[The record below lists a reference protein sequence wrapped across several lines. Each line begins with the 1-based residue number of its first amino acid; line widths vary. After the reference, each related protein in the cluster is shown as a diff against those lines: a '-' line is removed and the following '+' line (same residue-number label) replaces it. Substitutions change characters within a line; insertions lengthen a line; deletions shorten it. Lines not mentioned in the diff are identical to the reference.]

1 MSPNRLEYSSWAALA
16 RCLGPTWDHLGSVS
30 VRFSFKNG
38 TKMASKSA
46 KSLILCQDCSK
57 TEKIEPRLARKFLL
71 GASRAALG
79 RCLGPAWKHL
89 GSILGAFWS
98 NLYAEMEQRWHLTPI
113 SPSSYVKTAR
123 KLKTIIFQYNLVDFL
138 CSGDARSEGRSI
150 LECLQSV
157 LDALEA
163 SCRRLETS

>member
-1 MSPNRLEYSSWAALA
+1 MPWTD
-16 RCLGPTWDHLGSVS
+16 LGPSWKRSGQI
-30 VRFSFKNG
+30 FKNG
-38 TKMASKSA
+38 SKMASKSA

-98 NLYAEMEQRWHLTPI
+98 DFYAGIEQRWHLTPI

-123 KLKTIIFQYNLVDFL
+123 KLKTASFLIEFNRFLVFRGCKIGGKIDL
-138 CSGDARSEGRSI
+138 GVSLKR
-150 LECLQSV
+150 LECL
-157 LDALEA
+157 
-163 SCRRLETS
+163 

>member
-1 MSPNRLEYSSWAALA
+1 MRFKMSFKLAFKYEVSSWCIVALSFNA
-16 RCLGPTWDHLGSVS
+16 IWAQIGSNIPLGRLLLGALDRLGM
-30 VRFSFKNG
+30 RFSHKNG

-98 NLYAEMEQRWHLTPI
+98 DFYAEMEQRWHLTPI

-123 KLKTIIFQYNLVDFL
+123 ELKTTIFL
-138 CSGDARSEGRSI
+138 I
-150 LECLQSV
+150 
-157 LDALEA
+157 
-163 SCRRLETS
+163 